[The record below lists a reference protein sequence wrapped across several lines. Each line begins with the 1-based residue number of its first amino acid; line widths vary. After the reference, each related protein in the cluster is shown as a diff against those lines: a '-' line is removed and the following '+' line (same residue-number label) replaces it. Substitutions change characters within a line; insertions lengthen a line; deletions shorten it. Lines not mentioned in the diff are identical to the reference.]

1 MSSTQIKNKI
11 FKSLEDMDT
20 EHLQSA
26 YQIIKEFANQQK
38 YLNIQVEKEK
48 VNEKIARGSQ
58 QLDNGEGSSFETFLK
73 DMNLKYAGKK

>member
-38 YLNIQVEKEK
+38 YSNIQVEKEK
-48 VNEKIARGSQ
+48 LNEKIARGSQ

>member
-73 DMNLKYAGKK
+73 GMNLKYAGKK

>member
-73 DMNLKYAGKK
+73 DMHLKYAGKK

>member
-11 FKSLEDMDT
+11 FKSVEDMDT
-20 EHLQSA
+20 QHLQSA

-38 YLNIQVEKEK
+38 YSNIQVETEK
-48 VNEKIARGSQ
+48 LNEKIARGSQ

-73 DMNLKYAGKK
+73 DINLKYAGKK

>member
-20 EHLQSA
+20 KHLQSA

-38 YLNIQVEKEK
+38 YLKIQVEKEK
-48 VNEKIARGSQ
+48 VNKKKLPE
-58 QLDNGEGSSFETFLK
+58 EVSSWIMVRKAVLK
-73 DMNLKYAGKK
+73 LF

>member
-20 EHLQSA
+20 KHLQSA

-38 YLNIQVEKEK
+38 YLKIQVEKEK

-58 QLDNGEGSSFETFLK
+58 QLDNGEKSSFETFLK